1 MSSLLH
7 GRFKQYFQMPI
18 DERVEGLSPAG
29 YRYYGFLC
37 REMNVR
43 SACQLEYSNAEIAE
57 RTRIKDPKTIK
68 KARTELQAARLIECC
83 QVPPGVYLHV
93 MLDQFGDPIP
103 PPEGRKGIRR
113 YSSGSD
119 SRRTTKTARESRGS
133 HPEFQL
139 PPLPGGSKEPAHVPL
154 FRCYACGGT
163 KFWTREGDRICS
175 RCHPSPHRTESWNPP
190 TAGEVGF
197 K

>member
-1 MSSLLH
+1 
-7 GRFKQYFQMPI
+7 MPI
-18 DERVEGLSPAG
+18 ADSVEQLSPAG

-37 REMNVR
+37 REMNAR
-43 SACQLEYSNAEIAE
+43 SACQLEYSNAEIAD

-68 KARTELQAARLIECC
+68 KARKELQTARLIECS

-133 HPEFQL
+133 HPESPM
-139 PPLPGGSKEPAHVPL
+139 PPCPGRSEEVAHVPPIP
-154 FRCYACGGT
+154 CYACHGT
-163 KFWTREGDRICS
+163 KFWTREGERVCS
-175 RCHPSPHRTESWNPP
+175 LCHPDPKSPESWNPP
-190 TAGEVGF
+190 TAKEIGF
-197 K
+197 E

>member
-1 MSSLLH
+1 MTNLLH

-18 DERVEGLSPAG
+18 DERVEGLSPVG

-43 SACQLEYSNAEIAE
+43 SACQLEYSNAEMAE
-57 RTRIKDPKTIK
+57 RTRIKDPKTIN
-68 KARTELQAARLIECC
+68 KARKELQTARLIECS

-93 MLDQFGDPIP
+93 MLDQLVDPIP

-119 SRRTTKTARESRGS
+119 RRRTTKTARESRGS
-133 HPEFQL
+133 HPESPQ
-139 PPLPGGSKEPAHVPL
+139 PPRPGRSEEFAHVYP
-154 FRCYACGGT
+154 FICYACKGT
-163 KFWTREGDRICS
+163 EFWTREGTRNCS
-175 RCHPSPHRTESWNPP
+175 RCHPNPNLP
-190 TAGEVGF
+190 GRNPLTAKEIGF
-197 K
+197 E